1 MEALPLGRGKATG
14 RKLGILLWS
23 SNSIAETLRVV
34 RTVSTITKGDMVT
47 GGSLED

>member
-23 SNSIAETLRVV
+23 SNSIAETLRV